1 MAEALGARRVIVDD
15 ARGNGHHLRITWH
28 ATAGQFVVSHWRDDV
43 CVAATRVAPED
54 ATGLIGVLAVGLGDA
69 VSRLPEQP
77 QPPGSTAA
85 RDLASLAARAQ
96 ATWFDLRRRFPRSRP
111 GRSASGAGPHDARPP
126 GEVFNLRAD
135 RSAERQPDRGTD
147 DQRH

>member
-43 CVAATRVAPED
+43 CVAATRIAPED

-77 QPPGSTAA
+77 QPPGETAA
-85 RDLASLAARAQ
+85 GALASLAACAH
-96 ATWFDLRRRFPRSRP
+96 ATWLSLRRRFPGSRP
-111 GRSASGAGPHDARPP
+111 GRFASGVGPD
-126 GEVFNLRAD
+126 
-135 RSAERQPDRGTD
+135 D
-147 DQRH
+147 DQPSRPHYAQPTHIHR